1 MAAFN
6 DIEIGLLQ
14 EARSAFPDGIA
25 SDRDQNT
32 AEYRALVRLIKAG
45 LLEPEDVRQT
55 YRGVKHPDYHGV
67 NITEAGREE
76 LDSDESAGDAERAAY
91 VNVIL
96 IVLKN
101 PKVQLDP
108 ADVDRI
114 KVAVRD
120 APLSKL
126 RDVVGFLGT
135 VATLGE
141 LGVKLVASFLG
152 G

>member
-55 YRGVKHPDYHGV
+55 YRGVKHPDYDGV

-76 LDSDESAGDAERAAY
+76 LDSYESAGDAERAAY

-108 ADVDRI
+108 ADVERI

-141 LGVKLVASFLG
+141 LGVKLVAFFLG